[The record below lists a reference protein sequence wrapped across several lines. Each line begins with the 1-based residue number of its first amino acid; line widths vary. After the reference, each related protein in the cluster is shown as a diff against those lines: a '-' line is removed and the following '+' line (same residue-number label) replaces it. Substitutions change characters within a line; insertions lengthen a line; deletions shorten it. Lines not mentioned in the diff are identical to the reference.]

1 MISYNDTTFT
11 DENCSKLIGTR
22 IPLISRNVRIKDFLF
37 ERCTFEGN
45 GITSFGDP
53 GNRPI
58 ISNIE
63 LNKCRVYSWFTGVQ
77 FEDIKINDMA
87 TGKNHLF
94 LFACVYKHVKL
105 SGNIGTLIISDYWG
119 IDTIKH
125 KKKNLIYSKANR
137 EYYRDIDWA
146 IDISEVNASGILIR
160 GGIPTNQ
167 IIRNK
172 ENQMIITRKE
182 AELGRWKEIREID
195 SSVIKNAIEDI
206 IRSGEE
212 EGIII
217 LGSRSNNY
225 QKNLSIL
232 QEMKRSGIVF

>member
-1 MISYNDTTFT
+1 MISYRDAKFT
-11 DENCSKLIGTR
+11 DEDCSKLIGTR
-22 IPLISRNVRIKDFLF
+22 IPLLSRNVRIKDFLF

-53 GNRPI
+53 ENRPI
-58 ISNIE
+58 ISNIQ

-77 FEDIKINDMA
+77 FENIQINDMA

-105 SGNIGTLIISDYWG
+105 SGNIGTLIISDDWG

-137 EYYRDIDWA
+137 EYFRDVDWA
-146 IDISEVNASGILIR
+146 IDISEVNASGIEIR
-160 GGIPTNQ
+160 GGIPISQ

-172 ENQMIITRKE
+172 ENQMIITREE
-182 AELGRWKEIREID
+182 AELGRWKEISNID
-195 SSVIKNAIEDI
+195 TSVIKLAIEDI
-206 IRSGEE
+206 IHSEEE
-212 EGIII
+212 EGIIV
-217 LGSRSNNY
+217 LGSRSKNY
-225 QKNLSIL
+225 QKNLIIL
-232 QEMKRSGIVF
+232 QEMKRNGVVS

>member
-1 MISYNDTTFT
+1 MISYKDTTFT
-11 DENCSKLIGTR
+11 NENCSKLIGTR
-22 IPLISRNVRIKDFLF
+22 IPLISRNVRINDFLF

-53 GNRPI
+53 INRPI
-58 ISNIE
+58 ISNIQ
-63 LNKCRVYSWFTGVQ
+63 LNKCSVYSWFTGVQ
-77 FEDIKINDMA
+77 FEDIQINDMA

-105 SGNIGTLIISDYWG
+105 SGNIGTLIISSDWG
-119 IDTIKH
+119 MDTVKH
-125 KKKNLIYSKANR
+125 KKRNLIYAKANI
-137 EYYRDIDWA
+137 EYYRDIDWS
-146 IDISEVNASGILIR
+146 IDISEVNASGIEIR

-182 AELGRWKEIREID
+182 AELGRWKNNREID
-195 SSVIKNAIEDI
+195 TSAIKNAIEDI
-206 IRSGEE
+206 IHSGEE

-217 LGSRSNNY
+217 LGSRSKNY